1 MFEKGFNHPM
11 GAAFISRIVR
21 IQEIGLQVEVQELE
35 SSKMDPEGPISLL
48 SGFRLELMQHVQL
61 K

>member
-1 MFEKGFNHPM
+1 MSEKVLNHTM

-35 SSKMDPEGPISLL
+35 SSKMDPEGSVSLL
-48 SGFRLELMQHVQL
+48 
-61 K
+61 